1 MVRQLTEASSPAQ
14 KTFKVFLG
22 GLFIFQAFHY
32 FGFIVF
38 GVLALG
44 GPSADGSLVS
54 RSRSLQRNL
63 EAFLVFFEDHTFPIE
78 INTTPKI
85 LIKPPQI

>member
-1 MVRQLTEASSPAQ
+1 LA
-14 KTFKVFLG
+14 LG
-22 GLFIFQAFHY
+22 GPSADGSLVSRSKDLQDFSWRSQAFHY

-63 EAFLVFFEDHTFPIE
+63 EAFLVFRAVGFCRLLV
-78 INTTPKI
+78 N
-85 LIKPPQI
+85 